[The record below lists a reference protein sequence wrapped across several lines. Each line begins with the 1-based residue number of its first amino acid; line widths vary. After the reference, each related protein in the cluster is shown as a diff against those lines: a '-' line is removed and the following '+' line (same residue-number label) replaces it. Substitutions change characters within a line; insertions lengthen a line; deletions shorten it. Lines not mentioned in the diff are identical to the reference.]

1 MKDDRLIS
9 LNAAIDALNKRWR
22 TCIIGESLIRDAKD
36 TLKALPSATDTNV
49 GGNLIDR
56 QAALDA
62 METWDKFGCD
72 PDGKLVRYDD
82 DKHYIPYVHYEDMVH
97 AIKHLPPAQPEI
109 IRCKDCKWYGR
120 VDKRRFYRG
129 MDCLQKHIDT
139 IVPDRDFC
147 SKAERRGEQDG

>member
-1 MKDDRLIS
+1 MVVGIVQMQKGEPMAEIKVPIQVNLPDDWVEQIVDRLR
-9 LNAAIDALNKRWR
+9 N
-22 TCIIGESLIRDAKD
+22 
-36 TLKALPSATDTNV
+36 
-49 GGNLIDR
+49 
-56 QAALDA
+56 
-62 METWDKFGCD
+62 D
-72 PDGKLVRYDD
+72 PDAEWV
-82 DKHYIPYVHYEDMVH
+82 
-97 AIKHLPPAQPEI
+97 EI

>member
-1 MKDDRLIS
+1 MTIIQKGEPMAEIKVPIQVNLPDDWVEQIVNRLR
-9 LNAAIDALNKRWR
+9 N
-22 TCIIGESLIRDAKD
+22 
-36 TLKALPSATDTNV
+36 
-49 GGNLIDR
+49 
-56 QAALDA
+56 
-62 METWDKFGCD
+62 D
-72 PDGKLVRYDD
+72 PEAEWV
-82 DKHYIPYVHYEDMVH
+82 
-97 AIKHLPPAQPEI
+97 EI